1 MDKGKGKEEWKKEK
15 LVRKRGQ
22 KGLRKK
28 KEKEIPSMCS
38 CFSFRNEKDK
48 GKEEW
53 KKEELVREESWKEG
67 SKKKWKRKFVSS
79 FHIFFYS
86 STVQPPKMP
95 AGKSKVN
102 HIHELLLLH
111 KEFTTM
117 GQAQTTHAAA
127 PDDVRES
134 LAVKPLL
141 YIIEDIFEMQPAT
154 PSAVPGFGFD
164 QEATQMQLNVLDD
177 KAFQFDH
184 MLDLLSSTINEISCK
199 ICCKFPGG
207 GDHELATTLEIFK
220 TLRSYEWD
228 AKAVL
233 ALVAFALNFGEFLV
247 MPQPFS
253 SNPLVKS
260 VSLLKELP
268 EPQESVDTHK
278 PKCEEVSNV
287 IKAALNVTKW
297 IVELREFESQNDI
310 NADQMK
316 ISTAV
321 YWTIRSIVGCASQI
335 LALAGL
341 GYEKIS
347 SIEKASFAKNVS
359 FIHDGL
365 KILLNQITDRQRL
378 ETLKTLMKEVPT
390 DNTEVMRRLIYAKED
405 QLPLLK
411 VKDDTKTRASIEVL
425 KRKNVLLLISDVYT
439 DEEVFILDK
448 MYREFPDDRTREYEV
463 VWIPV
468 VDMSTPW
475 SQAKQ
480 DQFENRQSKMPWYSV
495 YHPLMIDK
503 AVIMYIQE
511 VWQFIK
517 NPIIVVFDREG
528 KVINTNALHIIWIWG
543 SRAFPFTSSKE
554 AELWTQETWRID
566 LLANHIDAAIQ
577 TWIEEGNYIFV
588 YGGGNIDWI
597 KKFTTAAQT
606 VAEAAGIKLQIL
618 YVGKKDPTELIWE
631 NISVINVEKLSH
643 SLQDL
648 PLVWFFWER
657 LKSMYHSRMQLGY
670 TVEHDHMMKEINTIL
685 SFDESDEGWAV
696 FCRGSAMAMA
706 KSDTILQCLSDFEL
720 WRTHVK
726 DEDIVTALNHYHRKL
741 LFEKIMESPQ
751 KDNMKVLRK
760 LIYAKEDQLLL
771 LKGDTKEKVNI
782 EVLKSKIVL
791 LLISDMDITMDELRI
806 LQELIAYSGQCL
818 NGKEIKYEVVWIP
831 VVDRST
837 ALAKA
842 KQDQFE
848 NLLWKMPWYSVY
860 DHSMVDPG
868 VITYIKKV
876 WQFKEKPIVVVIDP
890 EGEMVNNNA
899 FHMLRIWGILAFPF
913 TRSKEAELWTRQ
925 TRGIELLAENID
937 KIIAS
942 WIEEEKY
949 ICLYG
954 GDDIEWIRKFTAT
967 AKTVA
972 QAAGIPLEILY
983 VGKSNPEE
991 KIQENIS
998 SILVEKLSSTLLEPY
1013 LVWFFWKRIESMWNS
1028 KIQLSRELENDPT
1041 MHEILTMLSFDSS
1054 DEGWAMFC
1062 RGRETAMAKAK
1073 GETILQCLED
1083 FDSWKK
1089 HMEDMD
1095 FVTALNHQLNQL
1107 QKPTSMIDISY
1118 LIS

>member
-1 MDKGKGKEEWKKEK
+1 
-15 LVRKRGQ
+15 
-22 KGLRKK
+22 
-28 KEKEIPSMCS
+28 
-38 CFSFRNEKDK
+38 
-48 GKEEW
+48 
-53 KKEELVREESWKEG
+53 
-67 SKKKWKRKFVSS
+67 
-79 FHIFFYS
+79 
-86 STVQPPKMP
+86 
-95 AGKSKVN
+95 
-102 HIHELLLLH
+102 
-111 KEFTTM
+111 
-117 GQAQTTHAAA
+117 
-127 PDDVRES
+127 
-134 LAVKPLL
+134 
-141 YIIEDIFEMQPAT
+141 
-154 PSAVPGFGFD
+154 
-164 QEATQMQLNVLDD
+164 
-177 KAFQFDH
+177 
-184 MLDLLSSTINEISCK
+184 
-199 ICCKFPGG
+199 
-207 GDHELATTLEIFK
+207 
-220 TLRSYEWD
+220 
-228 AKAVL
+228 
-233 ALVAFALNFGEFLV
+233 
-247 MPQPFS
+247 MPQPYS

-260 VSLLKELP
+260 VSLLRELP

-278 PKCEEVSNV
+278 PKFEEVSNV

-310 NADQMK
+310 NVDQMK

-365 KILLNQITDRQRL
+365 KILLNQITEHERSNADRQRL

-425 KRKNVLLLISDVYT
+425 KRKNVLLLISDMYT

-448 MYREFPDDRTREYEV
+448 MYRDFPDDRTREYEV

-468 VDMSTPW
+468 VDRSTPW
-475 SQAKQ
+475 SEAKQ

-517 NPIIVVFDREG
+517 NPIIV
-528 KVINTNALHIIWIWG
+528 
-543 SRAFPFTSSKE
+543 
-554 AELWTQETWRID
+554 
-566 LLANHIDAAIQ
+566 
-577 TWIEEGNYIFV
+577 IEEGNYIFV

-597 KKFTTAAQT
+597 KKFTTAAQI

-618 YVGKKDPTELIWE
+618 FVGKKDPTELIWE

-670 TVEHDHMMKEINTIL
+670 TVEHDLIMKEINTIL
-685 SFDESDEGWAV
+685 SLDESDEGWAV

-726 DEDIVTALNHYHRKL
+726 DEDIVTALKHYHRKL
-741 LFEKIMESPQ
+741 LFEKIIESPQ
-751 KDNMKVLRK
+751 KDNMKVLRE

-771 LKGDTKEKVNI
+771 LKGDTKER
-782 EVLKSKIVL
+782 
-791 LLISDMDITMDELRI
+791 MDITMDELRI
-806 LQELIAYSGQCL
+806 LQELFAYSGQCL
-818 NGKEIKYEVVWIP
+818 NGEEIKYEVVWIP
-831 VVDRST
+831 VVDRAT
-837 ALAKA
+837 PWTKA
-842 KQDQFE
+842 KQDQFQ
-848 NLLWKMPWYSVY
+848 NFQWNMPWYTVY

-868 VITYIKKV
+868 VITYMKKV
-876 WQFKEKPIVVVIDP
+876 WQFKKKPIVVVLDP
-890 EGEMVNNNA
+890 EGEVVNNNA
-899 FHMLRIWGILAFPF
+899 LHMLRIWGILAFPF
-913 TRSKEAELWTRQ
+913 TRSKETELWTQQ
-925 TRGIELLAENID
+925 TWGIELLADNID

-972 QAAGIPLEILY
+972 QTAGIPLEILY

-998 SILVEKLSSTLLEPY
+998 SILVEKLSSTLVESY

-1028 KIQLSRELENDPT
+1028 KMQLSRELENDPT

-1062 RGRETAMAKAK
+1062 RGRETAMARPR
-1073 GETILQCLED
+1073 
-1083 FDSWKK
+1083 
-1089 HMEDMD
+1089 
-1095 FVTALNHQLNQL
+1095 V
-1107 QKPTSMIDISY
+1107 KPFCSA
-1118 LIS
+1118 

>member
-1 MDKGKGKEEWKKEK
+1 
-15 LVRKRGQ
+15 
-22 KGLRKK
+22 
-28 KEKEIPSMCS
+28 
-38 CFSFRNEKDK
+38 
-48 GKEEW
+48 
-53 KKEELVREESWKEG
+53 
-67 SKKKWKRKFVSS
+67 
-79 FHIFFYS
+79 
-86 STVQPPKMP
+86 MP

-247 MPQPFS
+247 LPQPFS

-278 PKCEEVSNV
+278 LKFEEVSNV
-287 IKAALNVTKW
+287 IKAALNITKW
-297 IVELREFESQNDI
+297 IVKLREFESQNDI

-365 KILLNQITDRQRL
+365 KILLNQITEHERSNADRQRL

-448 MYREFPDDRTREYEV
+448 MYREFPHDRTREYEV

-468 VDMSTPW
+468 VD
-475 SQAKQ
+475 
-480 DQFENRQSKMPWYSV
+480 
-495 YHPLMIDK
+495 
-503 AVIMYIQE
+503 
-511 VWQFIK
+511 
-517 NPIIVVFDREG
+517 
-528 KVINTNALHIIWIWG
+528 INAFHIIWIWG

-566 LLANHIDAAIQ
+566 FLANHIDAAIQ

-606 VAEAAGIKLQIL
+606 VAKAADIKLQIL

-631 NISVINVEKLSH
+631 NISVINVKKLSH

-726 DEDIVTALNHYHRKL
+726 DKDSVTALSHYHRKL

-868 VITYIKKV
+868 VITYIKIV

-925 TRGIELLAENID
+925 TWGIELLAENID

-1089 HMEDMD
+1089 HMEDTD
-1095 FVTALNHQLNQL
+1095 FVLEKCQLKAIACKLPMFLDSSSNFKEYHSIFYMFYCNKRNRILVLDEATASIDSATDATL
-1107 QKPTSMIDISY
+1107 QRIIRENFPGCTVITIAHRVATITDSDMVMVLSY
-1118 LIS
+1118 GGVVDYDVPSKLIESNSAFVNLVSEYWSNNRKKLHGELKNFS